1 MDKKISTTE
10 RFHIFILLMLS
21 GGFMGAYSYYLKGG
35 VFANAETA
43 NLLLL
48 SLNLANGNWNAAF
61 SVLIPIATFFLGT
74 FFSELLS
81 SRIKHRWPP
90 ILISCEILLLAVL
103 SLLPEETPFTLYH
116 VSIALISSMQYNTFR
131 QARGVPLSTLFCTAH
146 LRGGA
151 SSLYHALA
159 EKNSASLQK
168 FYYHT
173 GLIATFISGAVLCA
187 LTSRILSTH
196 TLILSVLPLCF
207 VLFEI
212 LRKKD

>member
-81 SRIKHRWPP
+81 SRLKHRWPP

-116 VSIALISSMQYNTFR
+116 VSIALIS
-131 QARGVPLSTLFCTAH
+131 P
-146 LRGGA
+146 
-151 SSLYHALA
+151 
-159 EKNSASLQK
+159 
-168 FYYHT
+168 
-173 GLIATFISGAVLCA
+173 AVNIVLHGP
-187 LTSRILSTH
+187 SERRRILS
-196 TLILSVLPLCF
+196 LPRAC
-207 VLFEI
+207 
-212 LRKKD
+212 RKKQCQPAEVLLPYRPDRNFRLRRCAVCSDKQNTVNSYADSQRSPAVFCAF